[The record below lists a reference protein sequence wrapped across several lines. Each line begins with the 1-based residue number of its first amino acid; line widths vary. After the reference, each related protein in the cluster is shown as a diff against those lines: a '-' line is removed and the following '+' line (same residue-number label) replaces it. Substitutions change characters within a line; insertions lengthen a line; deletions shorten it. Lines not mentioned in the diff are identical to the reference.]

1 MALRRQLQDLR
12 EEIKNKDEEIFNLK
26 RDIRNTK
33 HFEFEAE
40 NNILMN
46 E

>member
-1 MALRRQLQDLR
+1 MALRRQMQDLK
-12 EEIKNKDEEIFNLK
+12 EELRTKEEELFNCK

-33 HFEFEAE
+33 HIEFETE